1 MTSSIPQPRRRW
13 LLRIGVPLLLLAAI
27 AGILLAA
34 AWRTIVPAPHVQ
46 VAAALL
52 RDVETDVADTS
63 SDDLIVIQAPG
74 WVEAEPFSVYAGA
87 LAQGV
92 VEDVLVL
99 EGDHVIKG
107 QPVAK
112 LVDDDAR
119 INLQEQ
125 EALLRGAEASLR
137 DSYAAADVQ
146 AAMIE
151 SARAATDA
159 LIDEYERKET
169 LVDSGAVAAGQVARL
184 KLRIDAAKAD
194 IRKLEAQQL
203 AAQAAVDLAQS
214 AVATAQA
221 RRDMATLTLDRM
233 TIVSPIDGIVIERLT
248 SPGSVLRFG
257 NGEHASHVVHLYDPT
272 RLQVRA
278 DIPLA
283 DVAMVGAGQ
292 RAEIAVDLLPDHV
305 FSGEVLR
312 FVHRADLQKNT
323 VEAKVRIDEPSPL
336 LKPDMLARVR
346 ILPAPAS
353 GDSERVLVSRVF
365 VPEASLIDGQV
376 WIVDAP
382 QDGLGTAT
390 RRSVATGSTT
400 HEGWVELLDGVNPG
414 EIVVLDPSTVSEG
427 QRVRIS
433 KGGAQ

>member
-13 LLRIGVPLLLLAAI
+13 MLRIGVPLLLLAAI
-27 AGILLAA
+27 AGLLLAA
-34 AWRTIVPAPHVQ
+34 TWRSIVPAQHVDTT
-46 VAAALL
+46 AALL
-52 RDVETDVADTS
+52 RDVETDVADTNR
-63 SDDLIVIQAPG
+63 DDLVVIQAPG

-92 VEDVLVL
+92 VKDVLVL
-99 EGDHVIKG
+99 EGDHVTKG
-107 QPVAK
+107 QPVAT

-119 INLQEQ
+119 IMLQEQ
-125 EALLRGAEASLR
+125 QALLRGAEASQR
-137 DSYAAADVQ
+137 DAIAAADVQ

-159 LIDEYERKET
+159 LIDEHDRKKT
-169 LVDSGAVAAGQVARL
+169 LVDSGAVAAGHVARL
-184 KLRIDAAKAD
+184 KLRINAAEAD
-194 IRKLEAQQL
+194 IRKLEAQL
-203 AAQAAVDLAQS
+203 VAAQAAVDLAQS

-221 RRDMATLTLDRM
+221 RHDMAALTLDRM

-283 DVAMVGAGQ
+283 DAAMVGAGQ
-292 RAEIAVDLLPDHV
+292 RAEITVDLLPDHV
-305 FSGEVLR
+305 FNGEVLR

-323 VEAKVRIDEPSPL
+323 VEAKVRIDDPSPL

-346 ILPAPAS
+346 ILPAPVS
-353 GDSERVLVSRVF
+353 GDTERVLVSRVF
-365 VPEASLIDGQV
+365 VPEEALINGHV
-376 WIVDAP
+376 WVVDAP
-382 QDGLGTAT
+382 QDGLGTAE

-400 HEGWVELLDGVNPG
+400 HEGWAELLDGVNPG
-414 EIVVLDPSTVSEG
+414 ELVVLDPSSVSEG